1 MTGDRIALTVPA
13 RSDYAKTVRLTAAA
27 LASRMGMTY
36 EEVDEVRMAAEEAFV
51 YATDTLAEDGEVA
64 FVFTVSSDE
73 LGIDVALGAEEPASG
88 EDAERNTAY
97 ATFILESVCD
107 TLEFV
112 SDETGAHLR
121 LAKRV
126 GSVDA
131 D

>member
-1 MTGDRIALTVPA
+1 MTGDRITLTVPA

-51 YATDTLAEDGEVA
+51 YASDTLLDDGEVE
-64 FVFTVSSDE
+64 FVFTVTDDA
-73 LGIDVALGAEEPASG
+73 LGIDVALGDEEPASD

-112 SDETGAHLR
+112 SDDTGAHLR
-121 LAKRV
+121 LVKRA